1 MVPRRNSAANPA
13 HPLCK
18 THRDV
23 VLNKEAL
30 KPARYQSVEGPVK
43 PMPTNCPYCRTVNDA
58 TESRCARCG
67 RRMNPT
73 AARPMHSLY
82 SGGSGSAGAATAL
95 AFEREPMQQDDPLPS
110 VAPPVAP
117 LAQPA
122 PEPTE
127 FQPSLFRDAPGGPKI
142 VPIPMLSPMRPASP
156 LDRESV
162 RRNAA
167 RSAARPARYTGDS
180 SQQPLDLQERQGQI
194 QSRPEEALYCDA
206 RVAQPT
212 HRAIAAAVDGAL
224 VLLGTTMFLGLA
236 FMGGVDFGVVGNLL
250 VLPAAMTA
258 VVAVLYRG
266 LWCLVNRDTP
276 GMRFAGLRLVDFDGR
291 APRRERRIVRQFA
304 GLLSLLSAGVGLVWA
319 LVDEESLTWHDHISK
334 TFPTTA

>member
-1 MVPRRNSAANPA
+1 VLEHEPEVYDPPAASA
-13 HPLCK
+13 
-18 THRDV
+18 
-23 VLNKEAL
+23 
-30 KPARYQSVEGPVK
+30 
-43 PMPTNCPYCRTVNDA
+43 
-58 TESRCARCG
+58 
-67 RRMNPT
+67 
-73 AARPMHSLY
+73 
-82 SGGSGSAGAATAL
+82 
-95 AFEREPMQQDDPLPS
+95 
-110 VAPPVAP
+110 APPVEP
-117 LAQPA
+117 RMSQPA
-122 PEPTE
+122 AESGE
-127 FQPSLFRDAPGGPKI
+127 VQASLFRELPTGAKI
-142 VPIPMLSPMRPASP
+142 LPIPTLSPMHPVSP

-167 RSAARPARYTGDS
+167 RSATRTIRHTGD

-212 HRAIAAAVDGAL
+212 HRAIAAALDGVL
-224 VLLGTTMFLGLA
+224 VLIGTAIFLLTA
-236 FMGGVDFGVVGNLL
+236 FLFGVDFGIVGNLL
-250 VLPAAMTA
+250 LLPAAMTA
-258 VVAVLYRG
+258 VVAILYRG

-291 APRRERRIVRQFA
+291 KPRRERRVVRQFA